1 LGQDGLAAPKKKA
14 FDLNAHI
21 IFIDESGLMMA
32 PVVRRTWAPM
42 GKTPILKQVGRSHKK
57 VSVIA
62 ALSVP
67 PRRRRVG
74 LFFSMHTDTNITG
87 VRVVR
92 FLRHL
97 RRHIRKPIL
106 LVWDRSNT
114 HRAKV
119 VSRFFA
125 EHGGWEAASFPAYAP
140 ELNPVEALWAWL
152 KTNPLANWAP
162 PDVHVLGTTARY
174 HTRMIRKRPGLLKS
188 FLTATP
194 LFLT

>member
-1 LGQDGLAAPKKKA
+1 
-14 FDLNAHI
+14 
-21 IFIDESGLMMA
+21 MMA
-32 PVVRRTWAPM
+32 PVVRRTWAPK
-42 GKTPILKQVGRSHKK
+42 GQTPILKQVGRSHKK
-57 VSVIA
+57 ISVIA
-62 ALSVP
+62 ALALP

-92 FLRHL
+92 FLRLL
-97 RRHIRKPIL
+97 RRHIRKPII

-119 VSRFFA
+119 VNRFFA
-125 EHGGWEAASFPAYAP
+125 KYGHWTAAFLPAYAP

-162 PDVHVLGTTARY
+162 PDVYVLGAIARH
-174 HTRMIRKRPGLLKS
+174 HTRRICKRPALLRS

-194 LFLT
+194 LFLP

>member
-14 FDLNAHI
+14 FGLNAHI
-21 IFIDESGLMMA
+21 VFIDESGLMMA
-32 PVVRRTWAPM
+32 PVVRRTWAPI

-57 VSVIA
+57 VSVVA

-125 EHGGWEAASFPAYAP
+125 EHGGWDAASFPAYAP

-162 PDVHVLGTTARY
+162 PDVHVLGTTAR
-174 HTRMIRKRPGLLKS
+174 
-188 FLTATP
+188 
-194 LFLT
+194 

>member
-1 LGQDGLAAPKKKA
+1 LAGHKKKA
-14 FDLNAHI
+14 AALNAHI
-21 IFIDESGLMMA
+21 VFIDESGLMMA
-32 PVVRRTWAPM
+32 PVVRRTWAPK

-62 ALSVP
+62 ALAVP
-67 PRRRRVG
+67 PRRRRVRM
-74 LFFSMHTDTNITG
+74 FFSMHTDTNITG

-97 RRHIRKPIL
+97 RRHIRKPII

-119 VSRFFA
+119 VTRFFG
-125 EHGGWEAASFPAYAP
+125 EHPGWAAASFPPYAP
-140 ELNPVEALWAWL
+140 DLNPVEALWAWL

-162 PDVHVLGTTARY
+162 LDVKTLGITARY
-174 HTRMIRKRPGLLKS
+174 HAKNLKKRPDLLRS
-188 FLTATP
+188 FLKATP
-194 LFLT
+194 LFLA

>member
-21 IFIDESGLMMA
+21 VFIDESGLMMA
-32 PVVRRTWAPM
+32 PVCRRTWAPK

-62 ALSVP
+62 ALAVP
-67 PRRRRVG
+67 PKRRRVG
-74 LFFSMHTDTNITG
+74 MFFSMHTDTNITAA
-87 VRVVR
+87 RVLR

-97 RRHIRKPIL
+97 RRHIRKPIF

-114 HRAKV
+114 HRAKIV
-119 VSRFFA
+119 NRFL
-125 EHGGWEAASFPAYAP
+125 EDHGGWSAAFFPAYAP

-162 PDVHVLGTTARY
+162 PNVRTLGTVARY
-174 HTRMIRKRPGLLKS
+174 HTRGIRKRSNLLRS

-194 LFLT
+194 LFLP